1 MIIINFL
8 LRQLYQ
14 ESLMLEQPLPS
25 TRGSMAARQG
35 NSRSATLLV
44 LVTVTPAARLVQ
56 QLTSPAYREAL
67 KN

>member
-1 MIIINFL
+1 
-8 LRQLYQ
+8 
-14 ESLMLEQPLPS
+14 MLEQPLPS

-44 LVTVTPAARLVQ
+44 LVAVTPAARLVQ

-67 KN
+67 EN